1 MTQEAEKREKR
12 LWVDLKLL
20 RSQQELTLGILDTRI
35 DVMVERCTQT
45 IMDRLDDL
53 LGNRSGCRNRGGP
66 SSEASREPRINFN
79 EREEGPMGPQE
90 HKSTRELI
98 QQRHCESPA

>member
-20 RSQQELTLGILDTRI
+20 RSQQELTFGILDTRI

-45 IMDRLDDL
+45 IMDRLNDL
-53 LGNRSGCRNRGGP
+53 LETGADLGIEEHTRVRLA
-66 SSEASREPRINFN
+66 ESRERT
-79 EREEGPMGPQE
+79 
-90 HKSTRELI
+90 STSF
-98 QQRHCESPA
+98 QT

>member
-79 EREEGPMGPQE
+79 ELPKRGRTYG
-90 HKSTRELI
+90 STRAQEYS
-98 QQRHCESPA
+98 RTHPATPL